1 LIGDDIVVCWD
12 PHVIL
17 RTNTKF
23 GKLRT
28 ELDEDGTQNQVREY
42 REDVGRM
49 RSKKC
54 AKQKTLKLKLKA
66 WE

>member
-1 LIGDDIVVCWD
+1 M
-12 PHVIL
+12 IL